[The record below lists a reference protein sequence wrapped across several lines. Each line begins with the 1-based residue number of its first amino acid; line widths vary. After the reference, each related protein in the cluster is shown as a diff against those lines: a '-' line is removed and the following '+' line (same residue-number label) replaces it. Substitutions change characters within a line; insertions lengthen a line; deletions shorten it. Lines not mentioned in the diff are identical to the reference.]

1 MKKKAK
7 RVYVTPESKVYA
19 MADELLIKPASVNL
33 DAPHSNDEDWDNN
46 EDIDGGEIEF

>member
-1 MKKKAK
+1 MKKKTK

-19 MADELLIKPASVNL
+19 MADELLIKPVSVNL

-46 EDIDGGEIEF
+46 EDIDGGEIEI